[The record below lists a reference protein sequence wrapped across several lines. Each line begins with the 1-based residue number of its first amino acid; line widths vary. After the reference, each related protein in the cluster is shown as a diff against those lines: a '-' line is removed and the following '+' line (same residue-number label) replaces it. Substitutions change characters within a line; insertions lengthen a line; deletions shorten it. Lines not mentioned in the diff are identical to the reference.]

1 MSRRRKTQVPTASIE
16 KALVTV
22 PAPRR
27 SGSIFL
33 VGQGEQAEYRVN
45 PSKRERALVYYEMYR
60 QHPTVRAGVEK
71 IAKTAAA
78 NGYRF
83 IPTEPD
89 EEVPADKAKFL
100 KLFFRLSNANQLL
113 RLTYRDLLI
122 FGEAYWLVVGAKM
135 GRPVKAMR
143 LHPMYMD
150 ARIEGGQFVGWRY
163 GPIFESDQAIK
174 YEAEE
179 VLHFKLDD
187 PNSDVYGLSP
197 LDSLQHTVATDLFA
211 MRFNKKFFENSA
223 SSGLILS
230 MKNSTKEEV
239 DRNREWLDQNYTGTE
254 NAWRTM
260 VLEGDIEVKDRA
272 GKLNE
277 MQFIEGRKFNRQEI
291 LAALDIDPSKL
302 GITEDSNRST
312 SKEADNTF
320 RQETIS
326 PLQGV
331 VEEEINNAFILGLL
345 GWDDVLFEQEESSM
359 RDKLDLMKMLAEGE
373 RMGVFSV
380 NDILG
385 VLGRKKLKDEGADTH
400 FVQTAAGLIPLELL
414 DNVAE
419 RLIPQQVQP
428 ASGVGT
434 DNAPDEEDE
443 EQDDPDREQSDD
455 QRS

>member
-1 MSRRRKTQVPTASIE
+1 MGRPRKTQVPATASID

-27 SGSIFL
+27 SGSIFI
-33 VGQGEQAEYRVN
+33 VGAGTEQEFRVN
-45 PSKRERALVYYEMYR
+45 PSKRERHLVYYEMYR
-60 QHPTVRAGVEK
+60 QHPTVRAGIEK

-83 IPTEPD
+83 IPSEPD
-89 EEVPADKAKFL
+89 QEAAKERVKFL

-113 RLTYRDLLI
+113 RLTYRDLLV
-122 FGEAYWLVVGAKM
+122 FGEAYWLIVGAKE
-135 GRPVKAMR
+135 RKPVKALR

-150 ARIEGGQFVGWRY
+150 ARVKSGQFLGWRY
-163 GPIFESDQAIK
+163 GPIFETDQAIEYK
-174 YEAEE
+174 TEE
-179 VLHFKLDD
+179 ILHFKLDD
-187 PNSDVYGLSP
+187 PNSDIYGLSP
-197 LDSLQHTVATDLFA
+197 LDALQHTVATDLFA

-239 DRNREWLDQNYTGTE
+239 DRNREWLDQNYTGTD
-254 NAWRTM
+254 NAWKTM
-260 VLEGDIEVKDRA
+260 VLEGDIDVKDRA

-291 LAALDIDPSKL
+291 LSALDIDPSKL

-320 RQETIS
+320 RQETVS

-331 VEEEINNAFILGLL
+331 IEEEINNSFILGLL

-359 RDKLDLMKMLAEGE
+359 RDKLDLTKQFAEFE

-380 NDILG
+380 NDILRE
-385 VLGRKKLKDEGADTH
+385 LGRPTLSAEGADTH

-419 RLIPQQVQP
+419 RLIVQP

-434 DNAPDEEDE
+434 QNQPDQPDDQQDQ
-443 EQDDPDREQSDD
+443 EQTDD

>member
-16 KALVTV
+16 KALVSV

-27 SGSIFL
+27 SGSIYL
-33 VGQGEQAEYRVN
+33 VGSGQETEYRVN
-45 PSKRERALVYYEMYR
+45 PTKRERHLVYYEMYR
-60 QHPTVRAGVEK
+60 QHPTVRAAVEK

-83 IPTEPD
+83 VPTEPD
-89 EEVPADKAKFL
+89 AEVPAAKARFL
-100 KLFFRLSNANQLL
+100 KLFFRLSNANQLF
-113 RLTYRDLLI
+113 RLTYRDILV
-122 FGEAYWLVVGAKM
+122 FGEAYWLIVGAKA
-135 GRPVKAMR
+135 GQPSKAMR

-150 ARIEGGQFVGWRY
+150 ARIKDGQFLGWRY
-163 GPIFESDQAIK
+163 GPIYETEQAIE
-174 YEAEE
+174 YDAEE

-239 DRNREWLDQNYTGTE
+239 DRNREWLDQNYTGTD

-272 GKLNE
+272 GKLHE

-331 VEEEINNAFILGLL
+331 IEEEINNALILGLL

-359 RDKLDLMKMLAEGE
+359 RDKLDLMKMFAEGE
-373 RMGVFSV
+373 RMGVF
-380 NDILG
+380 NINEIRG
-385 VLGRKKLKDEGADTH
+385 ELGRKKVDGGDTH
-400 FVQTAAGLIPLELL
+400 FVQTAAGLIPLDLL
-414 DNVAE
+414 DDVAM
-419 RLIPQQVQP
+419 RLVTAPQLKP
-428 ASGVGT
+428 GSGLGT
-434 DNAPDEEDE
+434 ENAPSEDEEDGE
-443 EQDDPDREQSDD
+443 PDQEQSDD